1 MVMSEMTM
9 IPAGTFKTR
18 CLALM
23 DEVHDARMEFVITK
37 RGVPVSRLVPMAP
50 AKGRSLFGRLR
61 GGVEVR
67 GDIVSGI
74 GEIWDAEEG

>member
-9 IPAGTFKTR
+9 IPAGTFKAQ

-23 DEVHDARMEFVITK
+23 DEVHDAQMEFVITK

-50 AKGRSLFGRLR
+50 AKGHSLFGRLR
-61 GGVEVR
+61 GGAEIH

-74 GEIWDAEEG
+74 DEAWDAEEG

>member
-1 MVMSEMTM
+1 M
-9 IPAGTFKTR
+9 IPAGAFKAQ

-23 DEVHDARMEFVITK
+23 DEVHDAQMEFVITK

-61 GGVEVR
+61 GGAEVR

-74 GEIWDAEEG
+74 GEAWDAEEG